1 MYVITKD
8 GVESLAKRLADPAE
22 AGNCRRELEKILE
35 IKEALSWRSDAGPC
49 SAARCMSPG
58 LFGEAQLVQAALDAL
73 DRGNC
78 REAAALVSEF
88 SHEAERNGSYRIW

>member
-1 MYVITKD
+1 MYVITKE
-8 GVESLAKRLADPAE
+8 GVESLVKRMADPGE

-49 SAARCMSPG
+49 AAARCFSPG
-58 LFGEAQLVQAALDAL
+58 LFGETQLIQAALDAL

-78 REAAALVSEF
+78 QEAAALVSQF
-88 SHEAERNGSYRIW
+88 SHEAECNGSYRIW